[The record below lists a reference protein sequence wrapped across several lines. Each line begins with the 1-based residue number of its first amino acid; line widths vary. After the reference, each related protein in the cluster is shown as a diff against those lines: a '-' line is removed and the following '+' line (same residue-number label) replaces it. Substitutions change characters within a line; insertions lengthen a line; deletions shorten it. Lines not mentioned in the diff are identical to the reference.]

1 MPVSKLNKVREFL
14 NLRIYA
20 SKSAALLVLMFLT
33 FFVSIIAIGSI
44 IYYYG
49 FEKTHESIYYC
60 QLIIRISFAF
70 YIFRFLF
77 RVFYEFSP
85 VQFIKQNYFE
95 ALLMVILIISG
106 IIVEISGISFFTAD
120 PEFNGM
126 FVVSSLSILIIQLI
140 FFTILMLDIAKA
152 SQRIGLLNLGP
163 SALLALSFIILIFSG
178 AGLLMLPEMTVD
190 RNIRFIDALF
200 TSCSASCVTGLIV
213 VDTATFFTLKGK
225 IIIMILIQLGGL
237 NIITFA
243 TYFATFYK
251 SSGLKY
257 QSLMK
262 DLLSSDKVSE
272 NRRLLWD
279 IILFSFIMEALG
291 SITLFFQWGDAVE
304 FTSLRQHIF
313 FSVFH
318 TVSAFNN
325 AGFALFT
332 DNLYE
337 ESVRHLYG
345 LQLTIATLIF
355 FGGLGFSVMHD
366 IFAPKTIL
374 DRLKYPWKKLKV
386 NTKLALFT
394 SLILIFVGALMFYI
408 LEYDNTVDHSSVF
421 GSIVSSIFQSVTT
434 RTAGYNTVDFT
445 QLGQPILIIMIM
457 LMFIG
462 ASPGSTGGG
471 IKTTT
476 FALLFKSAI
485 TTLRGKKNIE
495 IFKSNISYDCIDR
508 AYSLLLFA
516 IVLILGSAFLL
527 TITEPGVPFLDLLF
541 EETSAFGTVGLSTG
555 ITADLSDAGKNI
567 IVTSMYIG
575 RIGPLTMALL
585 LIRRKGSN
593 NYRYS
598 NAHVQIG

>member
-1 MPVSKLNKVREFL
+1 
-14 NLRIYA
+14 
-20 SKSAALLVLMFLT
+20 
-33 FFVSIIAIGSI
+33 
-44 IYYYG
+44 
-49 FEKTHESIYYC
+49 
-60 QLIIRISFAF
+60 
-70 YIFRFLF
+70 
-77 RVFYEFSP
+77 
-85 VQFIKQNYFE
+85 
-95 ALLMVILIISG
+95 MVILTFSG
-106 IIVEISGISFFTAD
+106 FAVELFGFSFFAAE
-120 PEFNGM
+120 PQFNGM
-126 FVVSSLSILIIQLI
+126 LFVSSLSVLVIQLFFFIILI
-140 FFTILMLDIAKA
+140 LDIAKA

-163 SALLALSFIILIFSG
+163 SALLALSFIILIFAG

-190 RNIRFIDALF
+190 HSIRFVDALF

-225 IIIMILIQLGGL
+225 IIIMLLIQLGGL

-243 TYFATFYK
+243 TYFTTFYK

-257 QSLMK
+257 QSLLK
-262 DLLSSDKVSE
+262 DLLSTEKVTE

-279 IILFSFIMEALG
+279 IILFSLIIEAIG

-304 FTSLRQHIF
+304 FTSIRQQIF
-313 FSVFH
+313 FSMFH

-332 DNLYE
+332 NNLYE

-345 LQLTIATLIF
+345 LQITIATLIF
-355 FGGLGFSVMHD
+355 FGGLGFTVMHD

-374 DRLKYPWKKLKV
+374 DRFRYPWKKLKV
-386 NTKLALFT
+386 NTKIVLFT
-394 SLILIFVGALMFYI
+394 SIILVIFGAVMFYI
-408 LEYDNTVDHSSVF
+408 LEYNNTLDRSSIF
-421 GSIVSSIFQSVTT
+421 GSIVSAVFQSVTT

-476 FALLFKSAI
+476 FAMLFKSAI

-495 IFKSNISYDCIDR
+495 IFKSNISFDCIDR

-516 IVLILGSAFLL
+516 IIVILGSAFLL

-555 ITADLSDAGKNI
+555 ITADLSDAGKYI
-567 IVTSMYIG
+567 IITSMFIG
-575 RIGPLTMALL
+575 RIGPLTLALS

-593 NYRYS
+593 NYRYA
-598 NAHVQIG
+598 NANVMIG

>member
-1 MPVSKLNKVREFL
+1 MSISRINKIREYL

-20 SKSAALLVLMFLT
+20 SKSPALFTIKILT
-33 FFVSIIAIGSI
+33 FIVSFIAIGSI

-49 FEKTHESIYYC
+49 FEKTATSIYYC
-60 QLIIRISFAF
+60 QLIIRISFVF

-77 RVFYEFSP
+77 RIFYEFSP
-85 VQFIKQNYFE
+85 VEFIKQNYFE
-95 ALLMVILIISG
+95 ALLMVILIIGG
-106 IIVEISGISFFTAD
+106 ILVEALGVSFYTTD
-120 PEFNGM
+120 PEFNGV
-126 FVVSSLSILIIQLI
+126 FFVSSLSILIIQLI
-140 FFTILMLDIAKA
+140 FFTIFLLDVAKA
-152 SQRIGLLNLGP
+152 SQRIGLLNMGP

-178 AGLLMLPEMTVD
+178 AGLLMMPEMTVD
-190 RNIRFIDALF
+190 HNIRFIDALF

-213 VDTATFFTLKGK
+213 VDTATFFTMKGK

-262 DLLSSDKVSE
+262 DLLSTDKVSE

-279 IILFSFIMEALG
+279 IILFSFIMEAIG
-291 SITLFFQWGDAVE
+291 AITLFFQWGDSVE
-304 FTSLRQHIF
+304 FSNLRQKIF

-318 TVSAFNN
+318 TVSSFNN

-366 IFAPKTIL
+366 IFAPKSIME
-374 DRLKYPWKKLKV
+374 RLKYPWKKLRV
-386 NTKLALFT
+386 NSKLSLYT
-394 SLILIFVGALMFYI
+394 SLILVFVGALLFYI
-408 LEYDNTVDHSSVF
+408 LEYDNTVDQSSVI

-485 TTLRGKKNIE
+485 TTLRGKKHIE
-495 IFKSNISYDCIDR
+495 IYKSTISYECIDR

-527 TITEPGVPFLDLLF
+527 TITEPDVPFLSLLF

-555 ITADLSDAGKNI
+555 ITADLSEAGKYI
-567 IVTSMYIG
+567 IITSMFIG
-575 RIGPLTMALL
+575 RIGPLTLALL

-593 NYRYS
+593 NYTYP
-598 NAHVQIG
+598 NANVLIG

>member
-14 NLRIYA
+14 NLRIYS
-20 SKSAALLVLMFLT
+20 SKSSALLVLMFLT

-49 FEKTHESIYYC
+49 FEKTQESIYYC

-77 RVFYEFSP
+77 RIFYEFSP
-85 VQFIKQNYFE
+85 VQFVKQNFFE

-106 IIVEISGISFFTAD
+106 IVVEISGISFFSAE

-126 FVVSSLSILIIQLI
+126 FVVSSLSILIIQLV

-190 RNIRFIDALF
+190 HNIRFIDALF

-279 IILFSFIMEALG
+279 IILFSFIMEAIG
-291 SITLFFQWGDAVE
+291 SITLFFQWGDAVG

-325 AGFALFT
+325 AGFSLFT

-337 ESVRHLYG
+337 ESIRHLYG

-445 QLGQPILIIMIM
+445 TLGQPILIIMIM

-485 TTLRGKKNIE
+485 TTLKGKKNIE

-527 TITEPGVPFLDLLF
+527 TITEPDVPFLNLLF

-567 IVTSMYIG
+567 IVTSMFIG

-598 NAHVQIG
+598 NANVMIG